1 VGIGGNIT
9 EDVRERENDE
19 IVDTSSEGSIENA
32 PKLKRVTVRK
42 RRQGCGDYQKNHEST
57 LLECEG

>member
-42 RRQGCGDYQKNHEST
+42 RRQGCGDYQKIMKA
-57 LLECEG
+57 LF